1 MSARI
6 LIIDDEAHIRQMMR
20 LTLETAGYQVWEA
33 ADGLK
38 GLEVFGDGSAW
49 DVVLLDQRM
58 PGMDGLETLRRLK
71 DQAPEVRVIM
81 VTAFASIEL
90 AVDAMKLGATDFMRK
105 PMTPEILRNTVAAA
119 LAKTPAAPPPR
130 PVATPRPRR
139 SSIEMLTMNGFHIVR
154 SLAHAP
160 DERRFL
166 VKNPV
171 GLEQEVFVDIDAEAL
186 ATVERLTRRRLPFES
201 SFWTMC
207 AERTLAAYL
216 WDEGKIPSQRLTV
229 TGVNRN
235 DFDIAARWEE

>member
-20 LTLETAGYQVWEA
+20 LTLATAGHQVGEA
-33 ADGLK
+33 GDGLK
-38 GLEVFGDGSAW
+38 GLESFGNGSAW

-58 PGMDGLETLRRLK
+58 PGIDGLETLRRLK
-71 DQAPEVRVIM
+71 ERAPEVRVIM

-105 PMTPEILRNTVAAA
+105 PMTPEILRNTVVAA

-130 PVATPRPRR
+130 PGRP
-139 SSIEMLTMNGFHIVR
+139 SIETLTLNGFHIVHA
-154 SLAHAP
+154 LAHDP

-166 VKNPV
+166 VKNPA
-171 GLEQEVFVDIDAEAL
+171 GLEQEVIVGIDAEAI
-186 ATVERLTRRRLPFES
+186 AMVERLTRRRLPFES

-207 AERTLAAYL
+207 AERTLGGYL
-216 WDEGKIPSQRLTV
+216 WDAGKIPSHRLTV
-229 TGVNRN
+229 TDVNRN